1 MPQPRSAL
9 KLASLAV
16 LAFAALAPVPALA
29 RNSAHDAGL
38 AEVESRL
45 SDPDTQQA
53 MGDALAGMMAALL
66 DMKAAPFA
74 KAMDKMGKSMG
85 GRPMARNIPD
95 DATLGDLAGPDARRA
110 PGKIA
115 AQVPQMMG
123 AMGAMTGVMQE
134 MLPQLEEMGK
144 RMGEQMG
151 KSIERAEQRTGRG
164 RD

>member
-9 KLASLAV
+9 KLASLAALAMAV
-16 LAFAALAPVPALA
+16 LAPAPALA
-29 RNSAHDAGL
+29 RDSAGDKGL
-38 AEVESRL
+38 AEIEGRL

-66 DMKAAPFA
+66 DMKAAPFT

-85 GRPMARNIPD
+85 GRPMARTIPD
-95 DATLGDLAGPDARRA
+95 DATLGDLAGPEARRA
-110 PGKIA
+110 PA
-115 AQVPQMMG
+115 TLARQVPQMMG

-151 KSIERAEQRTGRG
+151 KSIERAERRAGREQ
-164 RD
+164 D